1 MQAWYEQK
9 TLGALLDEAAVRWGT
24 REALTYEGQRW
35 SFAELQT
42 EVDHTARAFI
52 ALGIQAGDRVALWMP
67 NRPEW
72 LYTFFALAK
81 IGAVVVPIND
91 RFRTSDLAYVLWQ
104 SDATT
109 LMTVDRSGP
118 VDYLAMV
125 HEICPSLASSPPG
138 HLHLEQFPQLR
149 HVVVLGAPP
158 GPGAQHWDEV
168 MAGAV
173 AVSPAVLQQRHQQVD
188 PDATVLTLYTSGT
201 TGFPKG
207 VMHCHNIQRTVI
219 DAGSRMGITPR
230 DVIVMYLPLFH
241 VFGLYE
247 GLLMC
252 VATGARM
259 VLTARF
265 DPGEV
270 LHLIAQEGGTIL
282 NGFDTHFH
290 ALTTHPDCEQTDRSR
305 LRTGLFAT
313 GMASSEPAARR
324 TQRLLCPTVTA
335 WGMTEI
341 GCGVTRSFLDSPEDD
356 RCLAS
361 GCALPG
367 YECKVIDQTTGLP
380 VPSGTVGEL
389 YVRGYSLM
397 QGYYKKPEE
406 TAAMIDAEGWLHT
419 GDVVTMREDGTV
431 RFFGR
436 YKDLL
441 KVGGEN
447 VDPIEVEGFLL
458 RHPAIDHVQII
469 GVPDP
474 HLSEVPC
481 ACIIPQP
488 GAEVTQEALVAF
500 CRGQLASFKIPR
512 YTVILD
518 AFPMTSSGK
527 VQKFKLREIA
537 AAQAIPGGASAG
549 APAVNP
555 LQS

>member
-1 MQAWYEQK
+1 MPDWYAKK
-9 TLGALLDEAAVRWGT
+9 TLGALVDEAAARWSV

-35 SFAELQT
+35 SFAALQT
-42 EVDHTARAFI
+42 EVDRTARAFL
-52 ALGIQAGDRVALWMP
+52 ALGIQAGERVALWMP

-81 IGAVVVPIND
+81 IGAVVVPINT

-109 LMTVDRSGP
+109 LITVDRSGS

-125 HEICPSLASSPPG
+125 HELCPSLTSSAPG
-138 HLHLEQFPQLR
+138 QLHVESFPQLR
-149 HVVVLGAPP
+149 HVVVLGTHP
-158 GPGAQHWDEV
+158 GPGAHPWDAL
-168 MAGAV
+168 MTGAA
-173 AVSPAVLQQRHQQVD
+173 AVSPAALAQRQHHVD

-207 VMHCHNIQRTVI
+207 VMHSHNIQRTVI
-219 DAGSRMGITPR
+219 DAGSRMGITPK
-230 DVIVMYLPLFH
+230 DVILMYLPLFH

-247 GLLMC
+247 GLLMSA
-252 VATGARM
+252 ATGARM
-259 VLTARF
+259 VLTTVF
-265 DPGEV
+265 DPEEV
-270 LHLIAQEGGTIL
+270 LRLIAQEGATIL

-290 ALTTHPDCEQTDRSR
+290 ALTTHPDCAKLDRRR

-324 TQRLLCPTVTA
+324 TQRLLGPTVTG

-341 GCGVTRSFLDSPEDD
+341 GCGVMRSFLDAPEDD

-367 YECKVIDQTTGLP
+367 YEGTVMNPETGAP
-380 VPSGTVGEL
+380 VPYGTVGEL
-389 YVRGYSLM
+389 WVRGYSVM
-397 QGYYKKPEE
+397 QGYYKQPEA
-406 TAAMIDAEGWLHT
+406 TAAVIDAAGWLHT
-419 GDVVTMREDGTV
+419 GDMVTMREDGTI
-431 RFFGR
+431 RFLGR

-458 RHPAIDHVQII
+458 WHPAIEHVQII

-474 HLSEVPC
+474 RLSEVPC
-481 ACIIPQP
+481 ACVIPKP
-488 GAEVTQEALVAF
+488 GAEVTHEALVAF

-512 YTVILD
+512 YTVLLE

-527 VQKFKLREIA
+527 VQKFKLRDIA
-537 AAQAIPGGASAG
+537 VAQMDAAG
-549 APAVNP
+549 AGATAVNP
-555 LQS
+555 RPS

>member
-1 MQAWYEQK
+1 MQDWYAKK
-9 TLGALLDEAAVRWGT
+9 TLGALLDEAATRWSA
-24 REALTYEGQRW
+24 REALTFEGQRW
-35 SFAELQT
+35 SFAALQT
-42 EVDHTARAFI
+42 EVDRTARALL
-52 ALGIQAGDRVALWMP
+52 ALGIQAGERVALWMP

-81 IGAVVVPIND
+81 IGAVVVPINT
-91 RFRTSDLAYVLWQ
+91 RFRISDLAYVLWQ

-109 LMTVDRSGP
+109 LITVDRSGP

-125 HEICPSLASSPPG
+125 HELCPSLTSSRPG
-138 HLHLEQFPQLR
+138 QLHVESFPQLR
-149 HVVVLGAPP
+149 HVVILGAPP
-158 GPGAQHWDEV
+158 GSGAHPWDAL
-168 MAGAV
+168 MTGAA
-173 AVSPAVLQQRHQQVD
+173 AVSPVALEQRHRHVD

-207 VMHCHNIQRTVI
+207 VMHSHNIQRTVI

-230 DVIVMYLPLFH
+230 DVILMYLPLFH

-247 GLLMC
+247 GLLMS

-259 VLTARF
+259 VLTTVF
-265 DPGEV
+265 DPEEV
-270 LHLIAQEGGTIL
+270 LRLIAQEGATIL

-290 ALTTHPDCEQTDRSR
+290 ALTTHPDCATLDRSS

-324 TQRLLCPTVTA
+324 TQHLLCPTVTA

-341 GCGVTRSFLDSPEDD
+341 GCGVTRSFLDSPEED

-367 YECKVIDQTTGLP
+367 YECTVMDQATGEC
-380 VPSGTVGEL
+380 VPPGTVGEL
-389 YVRGYSLM
+389 CVRGYSLM
-397 QGYYKKPEE
+397 QGYYKQPEE
-406 TAAMIDAEGWLHT
+406 TAAVIDAAGWLHT
-419 GDVVTMREDGTV
+419 GDVVTMREDGTI
-431 RFFGR
+431 RFLGR

-447 VDPIEVEGFLL
+447 VDPIEVEGLLL
-458 RHPAIDHVQII
+458 RHPAIDQVQII

-474 HLSEVPC
+474 RLSEVPC
-481 ACIIPQP
+481 ACIIPKP

-512 YTVILD
+512 YTVVLE

-527 VQKFKLREIA
+527 VQKFKLREIG
-537 AAQAIPGGASAG
+537 AAQVGAAG
-549 APAVNP
+549 AGATAVNP
-555 LQS
+555 RPS

>member
-1 MQAWYEQK
+1 MQDWYAKK
-9 TLGALLDEAAVRWGT
+9 TLGALLDEAAGRWSA
-24 REALTYEGQRW
+24 REALTFEGQRW
-35 SFAELQT
+35 SFAHLQT
-42 EVDHTARAFI
+42 DVDRTARAFL
-52 ALGIQAGDRVALWMP
+52 ALGIQAGERVALWMP

-81 IGAVVVPIND
+81 IGAVVVPINT

-109 LMTVDRSGP
+109 LITVDRSGP
-118 VDYLAMV
+118 VDSLAMV
-125 HEICPSLASSPPG
+125 HELCPSLASSAPG
-138 HLHLEQFPQLR
+138 QLHVEPFPQLR
-149 HVVVLGAPP
+149 HVVILGAHP
-158 GPGAQHWDEV
+158 GPGAHHWDEV
-168 MAGAV
+168 MAGAI
-173 AVSPAVLQQRHQQVD
+173 AVSPAALEQCHRHVD

-207 VMHCHNIQRTVI
+207 VMHSHNIQRTVI

-247 GLLMC
+247 GLLMS

-265 DPGEV
+265 NPEEV
-270 LHLIAQEGGTIL
+270 LRLIAQEGGTIL

-356 RCLAS
+356 RCVAS

-367 YECKVIDQTTGLP
+367 YACKVIDQVTGLP
-380 VPSGTVGEL
+380 VPYGTVGEL
-389 YVRGYSLM
+389 CVRGYSLM

-406 TAAMIDAEGWLHT
+406 TAAVIDAEGWLHT
-419 GDVVTMREDGTV
+419 GDVVTMREDGTI
-431 RFFGR
+431 RFLGR

-458 RHPAIDHVQII
+458 RHPAIDQVQII

-474 HLSEVPC
+474 RLSEVPC
-481 ACIIPQP
+481 ACIIPKP
-488 GAEVTQEALVAF
+488 GAEITQETLVAF
-500 CRGQLASFKIPR
+500 CRGHLASFKIPH
-512 YTVILD
+512 YTVIARRLPYD
-518 AFPMTSSGK
+518 
-527 VQKFKLREIA
+527 VQRQGAEI
-537 AAQAIPGGASAG
+537 
-549 APAVNP
+549 
-555 LQS
+555 

>member
-1 MQAWYEQK
+1 
-9 TLGALLDEAAVRWGT
+9 
-24 REALTYEGQRW
+24 
-35 SFAELQT
+35 
-42 EVDHTARAFI
+42 
-52 ALGIQAGDRVALWMP
+52 
-67 NRPEW
+67 
-72 LYTFFALAK
+72 
-81 IGAVVVPIND
+81 
-91 RFRTSDLAYVLWQ
+91 
-104 SDATT
+104 
-109 LMTVDRSGP
+109 
-118 VDYLAMV
+118 
-125 HEICPSLASSPPG
+125 
-138 HLHLEQFPQLR
+138 
-149 HVVVLGAPP
+149 
-158 GPGAQHWDEV
+158 
-168 MAGAV
+168 MAGA
-173 AVSPAVLQQRHQQVD
+173 ASVSPAALAHRHRQVD

-207 VMHCHNIQRTVI
+207 VMHSHNIQRTVI

-230 DVIVMYLPLFH
+230 DVILMYLPLFH

-259 VLTARF
+259 VLTTLF
-265 DPGEV
+265 EPGEV
-270 LHLIAQEGGTIL
+270 LRLIAQEGATIL

-367 YECKVIDQTTGLP
+367 YACKVIDQATGAP
-380 VPSGTVGEL
+380 VPYGTVGEL
-389 YVRGYSLM
+389 CVRGYSLM

-406 TAAMIDAEGWLHT
+406 TAAVIDAEGWLHT
-419 GDVVTMREDGTV
+419 GDVVTMREDGTI
-431 RFFGR
+431 RFLGR

-458 RHPAIDHVQII
+458 RHPAIDQVQII

-474 HLSEVPC
+474 RLSEVPC
-481 ACIIPQP
+481 ACIIPKP
-488 GAEVTQEALVAF
+488 GAEVTHEALVAF
-500 CRGQLASFKIPR
+500 CRGQLASFKIPQ

-537 AAQAIPGGASAG
+537 AAQVGARARGLGPRRSM
-549 APAVNP
+549 P
-555 LQS
+555 LPS

>member
-1 MQAWYEQK
+1 MQDWYAKK
-9 TLGALLDEAAVRWGT
+9 TLGTVLDEAAGRWSA

-35 SFAELQT
+35 SFAALQM
-42 EVDHTARAFI
+42 EVDRTARALL
-52 ALGIQAGDRVALWMP
+52 ALGIQAGERVALWMP

-81 IGAVVVPIND
+81 IGAVVVPINT
-91 RFRTSDLAYVLWQ
+91 RFRTSDLAYVLGQ

-109 LMTVDRSGP
+109 LITVDRSGP

-125 HEICPSLASSPPG
+125 REICPSLRSSRPG
-138 HLHLEQFPQLR
+138 QLHVESFPQLR
-149 HVVVLGAPP
+149 HVVILGAHP
-158 GPGAQHWDEV
+158 GPGAHPWDAL
-168 MAGAV
+168 MTGAA
-173 AVSPAVLQQRHQQVD
+173 AVSPAALAQRQRHVD

-207 VMHCHNIQRTVI
+207 VMHSHNIQRTVI

-230 DVIVMYLPLFH
+230 DVILMYLPLFH

-247 GLLMC
+247 GVLMS
-252 VATGARM
+252 VVTGARM
-259 VLTARF
+259 VLTAVF
-265 DPGEV
+265 EPGDI
-270 LHLIAQEGGTIL
+270 LRLIAEEGATIL

-290 ALTTHPDCEQTDRSR
+290 ALTTHPACATLDRRR

-313 GMASSEPAARR
+313 GMASSEPAARQ
-324 TQRLLCPTVTA
+324 TQRLLGPTVTG

-341 GCGVTRSFLDSPEDD
+341 GCGVMRSFLDSPEED

-367 YECKVIDQTTGLP
+367 YEGKVMDPETGTP
-380 VPSGTVGEL
+380 VPYGTRGEL
-389 YVRGYSLM
+389 WVRGYSVM
-397 QGYYKKPEE
+397 QGYYKQLEE
-406 TAAMIDAEGWLHT
+406 TAAVIDVEGWLHT
-419 GDVVTMREDGTV
+419 GDMVTMREDGTI
-431 RFFGR
+431 RFLGR

-458 RHPAIDHVQII
+458 RHPAIDQVQII
-469 GVPDP
+469 GVPDA

-481 ACIIPQP
+481 ACVIPKP
-488 GAEVTQEALVAF
+488 GTEVTHEALVAF

-512 YTVILD
+512 STVILD

-527 VQKFKLREIA
+527 VQKFKLRDIA
-537 AAQAIPGGASAG
+537 VAQVEAAG
-549 APAVNP
+549 AGTTAANARP
-555 LQS
+555 S